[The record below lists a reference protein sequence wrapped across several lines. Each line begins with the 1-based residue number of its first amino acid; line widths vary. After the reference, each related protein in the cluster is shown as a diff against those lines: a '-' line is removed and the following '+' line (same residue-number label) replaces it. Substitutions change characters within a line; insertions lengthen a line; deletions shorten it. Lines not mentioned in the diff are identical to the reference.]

1 MTDPKPFCT
10 CSDVPASVTAKDAVA
25 TEPDFAEV
33 TTEPYCPCGAGA
45 NTETTAAPDAE
56 TDKLEDADEATSPEE
71 AAESE
76 LSSDEEVTAEEEAT
90 DETPESSGT
99 GEHEIATLH
108 AENGEF
114 TLTNRRIIFNGSG
127 TARTVLASIPLSEV
141 SSARVDRLAKGN
153 RSWIW
158 IALGIAGTIGTWQL
172 LDAGGWVRLIF
183 PGIVAAATLILL
195 AITLLSPPKLWFSIV
210 SRGGDRVDDEIPR
223 DALDDAEAFAWNVL
237 EAARDSRDP
246 EQKDSAD
253 PERRDDLGV
262 EL

>member
-10 CSDVPASVTAKDAVA
+10 CSDVPASVTANDAGT

-45 NTETTAAPDAE
+45 NAESTAAPDAE
-56 TDKLEDADEATSPEE
+56 PSQLEDENAATSPEE

-76 LSSDEEVTAEEEAT
+76 SELRAEEEAA
-90 DETPESSGT
+90 DETPESPGT
-99 GEHEIATLH
+99 GEHEVATLNS
-108 AENGEF
+108 ENGEF
-114 TLTNRRIIFNGSG
+114 TLTNRRVIFNGTG

-223 DALDDAEAFAWNVL
+223 DALDGAEAFAWNGL
-237 EAARDSRDP
+237 EAARNSRDP
-246 EQKDSAD
+246 EQQDSAD

>member
-1 MTDPKPFCT
+1 MTDPRPFCT
-10 CSDVPASVTAKDAVA
+10 CSDVPASVTTKDAVA
-25 TEPDFAEV
+25 TEPDFTEV

-45 NTETTAAPDAE
+45 NAATTAAPDAE
-56 TDKLEDADEATSPEE
+56 PGQLEDEDAATSPQ
-71 AAESE
+71 ATAESE
-76 LSSDEEVTAEEEAT
+76 LRAEEEVTADT
-90 DETPESSGT
+90 LPSSGT
-99 GEHEIATLH
+99 GEHEVATLNS
-108 AENGEF
+108 ENGEF
-114 TLTNRRIIFNGSG
+114 TLTNMRVIFNGTG

-141 SSARVDRLAKGN
+141 SSARVDRIAKGN

-210 SRGGDRVDDEIPR
+210 SRGGDRVDDEIPSGT
-223 DALDDAEAFAWNVL
+223 LDDADAFAWNVL
-237 EAARDSRDP
+237 EAARESREP
-246 EQKDSAD
+246 AQQNSAD
-253 PERRDDLGV
+253 PERRDDLGI

>member
-33 TTEPYCPCGAGA
+33 TTEPYCPCGAGSTA
-45 NTETTAAPDAE
+45 ETTTAPDAE
-56 TDKLEDADEATSPEE
+56 PGQLADEDATPPDE

-99 GEHEIATLH
+99 GEHEVATLH

-158 IALGIAGTIGTWQL
+158 IALGIAGTI
-172 LDAGGWVRLIF
+172 
-183 PGIVAAATLILL
+183 
-195 AITLLSPPKLWFSIV
+195 
-210 SRGGDRVDDEIPR
+210 
-223 DALDDAEAFAWNVL
+223 
-237 EAARDSRDP
+237 
-246 EQKDSAD
+246 
-253 PERRDDLGV
+253 
-262 EL
+262 

>member
-1 MTDPKPFCT
+1 MTDPRPFCS

-25 TEPDFAEV
+25 AEPDFAEV
-33 TTEPYCPCGAGA
+33 TTEPYCPCGAGSNA
-45 NTETTAAPDAE
+45 ETTDAHDEEPGQLEETDAE
-56 TDKLEDADEATSPEE
+56 TSLENP
-71 AAESE
+71 AESQ
-76 LSSDEEVTAEEEAT
+76 LSAEGEVTT
-90 DETPESSGT
+90 QTLPSSGT
-99 GEHEIATLH
+99 GEHEVDTLH

-114 TLTNRRIIFNGSG
+114 TLTDRRVIFNGTG

-141 SSARVDRLAKGN
+141 SSARVDRIAKGN

-158 IALGIAGTIGTWQL
+158 IALGIAGTVGTWQL

-195 AITLLSPPKLWFSIV
+195 AITLLAPPKLWFSIV

-223 DALDDAEAFAWNVL
+223 DSLEDADAFAQNVL

-246 EQKDSAD
+246 AQQGSAD
-253 PERRDDLGV
+253 PERGNDLGV